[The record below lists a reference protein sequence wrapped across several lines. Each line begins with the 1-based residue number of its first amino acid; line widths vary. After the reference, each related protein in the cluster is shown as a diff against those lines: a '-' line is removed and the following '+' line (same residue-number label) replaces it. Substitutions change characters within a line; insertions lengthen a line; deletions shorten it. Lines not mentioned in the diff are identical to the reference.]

1 MTVTQGT
8 RTLSSEYNTLNTA
21 VNKWFGDNYPSVT
34 FGDGN
39 QTYGWGGSNSAVVS
53 VGDQRAT
60 IQMNRLTDR
69 CNIGTD
75 IVNNVTGQLSQ
86 ISGNI
91 LASEYNTIETKAGL
105 IDTNRLDI
113 DIGVETSLLTGG
125 NSVRTTDYSAM
136 IDCVFSY
143 TQASFAKQRY
153 FWNSGGAITVNGTIT
168 GYTVD
173 GGFFDGAGIDEILTA
188 MGTVTM
194 NYTET
199 IQSGSG
205 GTPTSIGYYD
215 LTTDY
220 QLIFT
225 QTGTGVYSDA
235 YVYVYA
241 KLTTSTGDVVKLK
254 LEVVPETDRV
264 VDGTTTITSQ
274 YRILDDQ
281 SSGAASLII
290 TDPTPVVENE
300 LE

>member
-21 VNKWFGDNYPSVT
+21 VNKWFGDNYSSVT

-39 QTYGWGGSNSAVVS
+39 QTYGWGGTNSSVAG
-53 VGDQRAT
+53 VGDNKT
-60 IQMNRLTDR
+60 TTQMNRLTDR

-91 LASEYNTIETKAGL
+91 LASEYNTIETKAAL
-105 IDTNRLDI
+105 IDTNKLDI
-113 DIGVETSLLTGG
+113 DPLELSLLTGD

-136 IDCVFSY
+136 IDCIFSY
-143 TQASFAKQRY
+143 TQASFTKQRH
-153 FWNSGGAITVNGTIT
+153 FWNSGGAINVSGTIT
-168 GYTVD
+168 GYST
-173 GGFFDGAGIDEILTA
+173 GEGFDGAGINEILTD

-199 IQSGSG
+199 TQSGSG
-205 GTPTSIGYYD
+205 GTTTSIGYYD
-215 LTTDY
+215 LTTSY
-220 QLIFT
+220 QLIFS
-225 QTGTGVYSDA
+225 QTGTGAYSDA

-241 KLTTSTGDVVKLK
+241 KLTTSTGDVVDFKV
-254 LEVVPETDRV
+254 EAVPESGRT

-281 SSGAASLII
+281 SSGVASLII
-290 TDPTPVVENE
+290 TDPTALTTNE